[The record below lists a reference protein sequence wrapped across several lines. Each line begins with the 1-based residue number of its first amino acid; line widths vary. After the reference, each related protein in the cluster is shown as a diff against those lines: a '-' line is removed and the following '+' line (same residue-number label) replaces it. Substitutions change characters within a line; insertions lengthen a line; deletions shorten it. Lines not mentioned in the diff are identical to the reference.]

1 MILAVDGA
9 TVFPFAFGAKS
20 QFSPSSRCGGLA
32 FPLSVQECEHCIT
45 SVILPAAR
53 EQLRPG
59 GLSSLLSLSL
69 SLWRIKGVCV
79 FFLLCLEVGISDG
92 EERKREAAHDNS
104 PLQYEELVKKQKKG
118 PEYRRHSR
126 GVDGGTRR

>member
-20 QFSPSSRCGGLA
+20 QFSPSSRCGGWA

-59 GLSSLLSLSL
+59 GLSSVFFL
-69 SLWRIKGVCV
+69 SLWRIKRRLCFLPAV
-79 FFLLCLEVGISDG
+79 FREVGISDG
-92 EERKREAAHDNS
+92 EERKREAAHDSS
-104 PLQYEELVKKQKKG
+104 PLQYEELVKKQKRDLNIDDTLA
-118 PEYRRHSR
+118 E
-126 GVDGGTRR
+126 

>member
-1 MILAVDGA
+1 MAPLFFLSRLGPNLSFRLLPGA
-9 TVFPFAFGAKS
+9 EVWPFR
-20 QFSPSSRCGGLA
+20 SPYRNVSTALRQSSCQRRENS
-32 FPLSVQECEHCIT
+32 SVQEVSAHCF
-45 SVILPAAR
+45 
-53 EQLRPG
+53 
-59 GLSSLLSLSL
+59 LSL